1 MPFKP
6 FYIYRN
12 NPRRHTDSGAVK
24 RMPRG
29 FTAKIEPS
37 QEKHKVLVSIS
48 FCSYKDEFVKKKGR
62 EIVDLLP
69 GQLVNARDV
78 AKVLSDA
85 QDRCGWSGGE
95 YFFLYVLK
103 FML

>member
-1 MPFKP
+1 MSFKP

-12 NPRRHTDSGAVK
+12 NPRRHDDSGATK

-37 QEKHKVLVSIS
+37 KEKHKVLVSIS

-62 EIVDLLP
+62 ELVDLLP

-78 AKVLSDA
+78 ARVLSEA
-85 QDRCGWSGGE
+85 SNRAGRWSAEGNL
-95 YFFLYVLK
+95 LYVLK